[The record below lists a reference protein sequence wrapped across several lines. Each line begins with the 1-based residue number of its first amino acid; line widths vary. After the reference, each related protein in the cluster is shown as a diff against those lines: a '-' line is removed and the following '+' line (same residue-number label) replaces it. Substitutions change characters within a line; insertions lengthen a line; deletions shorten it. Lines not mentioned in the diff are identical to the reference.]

1 MRHLTADRPVT
12 SIIAAVLG
20 VALMGAT
27 LLSPAV
33 SNVVYAQ
40 AEPVTAA
47 NGVLLPPA
55 DFDPAGARNEG
66 LTESAVVAATPTAPV
81 SSADE
86 STATDAAETTTD
98 TPEATTDAPASG
110 SSTTTVLGG
119 SDVAVSSVGGS
130 YEVDRPNRRSE
141 RKR

>member
-1 MRHLTADRPVT
+1 MGHLTADRP
-12 SIIAAVLG
+12 IAPIFAAVVG
-20 VALMGAT
+20 TALMGAI
-27 LLSPAV
+27 LLSPAA

-40 AEPVTAA
+40 TDPVTAA
-47 NGVLLPPA
+47 NGVLLPPV
-55 DFDPAGARNEG
+55 DFDPAGARSEG
-66 LTESAVVAATPTAPV
+66 FTESAVVAATPTAPV

-86 STATDAAETTTD
+86 STATDAAEATSD
-98 TPEATTDAPASG
+98 TPEATTDAPTGG

-130 YEVDRPNRRSE
+130 YEVDRPNKRSE